1 MTAPRTA
8 QPDGGGVTD
17 PVVAVVTGG
26 GRGIGAAVAARL
38 AAAGTSVAVVD
49 RTEDD
54 TAETVAAL
62 RAAGGTALGL
72 GCDVAA
78 ADQVTAA
85 VTEVVRAFGGLDV
98 LVNCAGVTRDRL
110 LLTMDDDEWDTALD
124 VNLGGTVLW
133 CLAAAGQMRRRRGG
147 HIVNFASVAADG
159 NPGQANY
166 AAAKAAVTGFTRDLA
181 AELGPHGI
189 TVNAVAPGFVAT
201 PMVDALATRLGA
213 GREEFLERA
222 AAQSA
227 LGRVGTVE
235 DIAGVVAFLTGPDTG
250 FLTGQTLYV
259 DGGQP

>member
-1 MTAPRTA
+1 MTTPPSR
-8 QPDGGGVTD
+8 
-17 PVVAVVTGG
+17 VAVVTGA

-38 AAAGTSVAVVD
+38 AATGASVAVVD

-54 TAETVAAL
+54 TADTVAAV
-62 RAAGGTALGL
+62 RATGATALGL
-72 GCDVAA
+72 GCDVAV
-78 ADQVTAA
+78 ADQVRAA
-85 VTEVVRAFGGLDV
+85 AHEVVGAFGRLDA

-133 CLAAAGQMRRRRGG
+133 CQAAAGQMRRQRSG

-159 NPGQANY
+159 NPGQTNY

-181 AELGPHGI
+181 AELGPYGV

-201 PMVDALATRLGA
+201 PMVDALAERLGA
-213 GREEFLERA
+213 DRAQFLDRA
-222 AAQSA
+222 AAESA
-227 LGRVGTVE
+227 LGRVGSVE
-235 DIAGVVAFLTGPDTG
+235 DIAAVVAFLAGPDSG
-250 FLTGQTLYV
+250 FVTGQTVYV